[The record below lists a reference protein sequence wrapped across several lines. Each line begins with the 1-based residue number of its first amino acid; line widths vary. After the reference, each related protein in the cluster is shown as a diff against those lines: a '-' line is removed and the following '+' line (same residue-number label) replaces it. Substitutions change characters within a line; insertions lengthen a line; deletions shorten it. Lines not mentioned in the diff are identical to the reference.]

1 MQLCFTVDWEDW
13 YHGLGMP
20 VTEWKHLE
28 RRIKIGHYKLLE
40 FLAKHNVKATY
51 FLLGMTMEEFPE
63 LVAEIKNEGHELAC
77 HTYSH
82 PFLAHITPEMFRA
95 EIQQC
100 KTLINQL
107 GESYQGF
114 RAPYF
119 SINQN
124 NIRVLDILKEEGFV
138 YDSSIFPGNTFRAG
152 ITGFNK
158 EIHKLPSGLIEFPIS
173 NFPVAGLQFGVGG
186 AYFRTLPYYYFKQRL
201 QRLLQHRPALFYFH
215 PWEFDAKQP
224 YIKGLAHRAVHTHY
238 HNLHKTEEKLERLFN
253 DFQFVPLSA
262 ILYKA
267 KEQHYTVTS
276 TEKATYNSA

>member
-20 VTEWKHLE
+20 VQDWKHLE

-40 FLAKHNVKATY
+40 FLSKHNVKASY
-51 FLLGMTMEEFPE
+51 FLLGMVMEEFPE
-63 LVAEIKNEGHELAC
+63 LVAEIKREGHELAC

-82 PFLAHITPEMFRA
+82 PFLADITPQAFRT

-100 KTLINQL
+100 KTLITPFQKD
-107 GESYQGF
+107 YQGF

-119 SINQN
+119 SIKQSNTW
-124 NIRVLDILKEEGFV
+124 VLDILKEEGFM

-152 ITGFNK
+152 IAGFNK
-158 EIHKLPSGLIEFPIS
+158 EIHTLSNGLIEFPIS
-173 NFPVAGLQFGVGG
+173 NFPVAALQFGIGG
-186 AYFRTLPYYYFKQRL
+186 AYFRTLPYHYFKQRL

-238 HNLHKTEEKLERLFN
+238 HNLHKTEQKLERLFN
-253 DFQFVPLSA
+253 DFEFVPLLNILDRAKGQNYISA
-262 ILYKA
+262 
-267 KEQHYTVTS
+267 S
-276 TEKATYNSA
+276 MEKAAL